1 MVETATDNNNRTV
14 ADVRSYFSK
23 CDGNLGTSGSVVFM
37 FEHTCNFKIDT
48 NDLDPEEIE
57 LEFIDFGV
65 EEVFI
70 EEDEILIYA
79 PFECFGVIQLEL
91 EKRDITINSSGF
103 DRIPNVTKELKKENE
118 INDIEKLLE
127 KIEND
132 DDVQNVYHNMKSHMY
147 TKAFKHLKKDPK
159 INNILEKYHDKISLD
174 SYRSTNYA
182 LSLSNLIIDQQI
194 SFKAAMTIKKRFALI
209 IQKLSHREIL
219 DLDNDKIQSIGIS
232 FRKVEYIKN
241 VFSFFI
247 ENEKRF
253 IDLDAEK
260 MKEELISIK
269 GIGKW
274 TIEMFLMF
282 ELGKPDIF
290 SKGDIAL
297 INSVKKN
304 YKMNDLVD

>member
-1 MVETATDNNNRTV
+1 
-14 ADVRSYFSK
+14 
-23 CDGNLGTSGSVVFM
+23 
-37 FEHTCNFKIDT
+37 
-48 NDLDPEEIE
+48 
-57 LEFIDFGV
+57 
-65 EEVFI
+65 
-70 EEDEILIYA
+70 
-79 PFECFGVIQLEL
+79 
-91 EKRDITINSSGF
+91 
-103 DRIPNVTKELKKENE
+103 
-118 INDIEKLLE
+118 
-127 KIEND
+127 
-132 DDVQNVYHNMKSHMY
+132 MY
-147 TKAFKHLKKDPK
+147 DKAFKHLKKDPVMEFL
-159 INNILEKYHDKISLD
+159 ISRYHDKISLD
-174 SYRSTNYA
+174 DYKSTNYA

-194 SFKAAMTIKKRFALI
+194 SFKAAITIKKRFALI
-209 IQKLSHREIL
+209 IQNLSYTEIL
-219 DLDNDKIQSIGIS
+219 NLDNDKIQSIGVS

-297 INSVKKN
+297 INSVKRN
-304 YKMNDLVD
+304 YKMDDLDNDKLNNLIKSWSPYNSTASLLLWKSVEDKVFFN

>member
-1 MVETATDNNNRTV
+1 
-14 ADVRSYFSK
+14 
-23 CDGNLGTSGSVVFM
+23 
-37 FEHTCNFKIDT
+37 
-48 NDLDPEEIE
+48 
-57 LEFIDFGV
+57 
-65 EEVFI
+65 
-70 EEDEILIYA
+70 
-79 PFECFGVIQLEL
+79 
-91 EKRDITINSSGF
+91 
-103 DRIPNVTKELKKENE
+103 
-118 INDIEKLLE
+118 
-127 KIEND
+127 
-132 DDVQNVYHNMKSHMY
+132 MY
-147 TKAFKHLKKDPK
+147 DKAFKHLKKDPVMEFL
-159 INNILEKYHDKISLD
+159 ISRYHDKISLD
-174 SYRSTNYA
+174 DYKSTNYA

-194 SFKAAMTIKKRFALI
+194 SFKAAITIKKRFALI
-209 IQKLSHREIL
+209 IQNLSYIEIVN
-219 DLDNDKIQSIGIS
+219 LDNNKIQSIGIS

-297 INSVKKN
+297 INSVKRN
-304 YKMNDLVD
+304 YKMDDLDNDKLNNLIKSWSPYNSTASLLLWKSVEDKVFFN

>member
-1 MVETATDNNNRTV
+1 
-14 ADVRSYFSK
+14 
-23 CDGNLGTSGSVVFM
+23 
-37 FEHTCNFKIDT
+37 
-48 NDLDPEEIE
+48 
-57 LEFIDFGV
+57 
-65 EEVFI
+65 
-70 EEDEILIYA
+70 
-79 PFECFGVIQLEL
+79 
-91 EKRDITINSSGF
+91 
-103 DRIPNVTKELKKENE
+103 
-118 INDIEKLLE
+118 
-127 KIEND
+127 
-132 DDVQNVYHNMKSHMY
+132 MY
-147 TKAFKHLKKDPK
+147 DKAFKHLKKDPVMEFL
-159 INNILEKYHDKISLD
+159 ISRYHDKISLD
-174 SYRSTNYA
+174 DYKSTNYA

-194 SFKAAMTIKKRFALI
+194 SFKAAITIKKRFALI
-209 IQKLSHREIL
+209 IQDLSYVEIL
-219 DLDNDKIQSIGIS
+219 NLDNDKIQSIGIS

-297 INSVKKN
+297 INSVKRN
-304 YKMNDLVD
+304 YKMDDLDNDKLNNLIKSWSPYNSTASLLLWKSVEEKVFFN

>member
-1 MVETATDNNNRTV
+1 
-14 ADVRSYFSK
+14 
-23 CDGNLGTSGSVVFM
+23 M
-37 FEHTCNFKIDT
+37 FD
-48 NDLDPEEIE
+48 
-57 LEFIDFGV
+57 
-65 EEVFI
+65 
-70 EEDEILIYA
+70 
-79 PFECFGVIQLEL
+79 
-91 EKRDITINSSGF
+91 
-103 DRIPNVTKELKKENE
+103 
-118 INDIEKLLE
+118 
-127 KIEND
+127 
-132 DDVQNVYHNMKSHMY
+132 
-147 TKAFKHLKKDPK
+147 KAFKHLKKDPVMK
-159 INNILEKYHDKISLD
+159 FLINRYHDKISLD
-174 SYRSTNYA
+174 DYKSTNYA

-194 SFKAAMTIKKRFALI
+194 SFKAAITIKKRFALI
-209 IQKLSHREIL
+209 IQNLSYVEIL
-219 DLDNDKIQSIGIS
+219 NLDNNKIQSIGIS

-253 IDLDAEK
+253 IDLDTEK

-304 YKMNDLVD
+304 YKMGDLDNDKLNNLIKTWSPYNSTASLLLWKSVEEKVFFN

>member
-1 MVETATDNNNRTV
+1 
-14 ADVRSYFSK
+14 
-23 CDGNLGTSGSVVFM
+23 M
-37 FEHTCNFKIDT
+37 FD
-48 NDLDPEEIE
+48 
-57 LEFIDFGV
+57 
-65 EEVFI
+65 
-70 EEDEILIYA
+70 
-79 PFECFGVIQLEL
+79 
-91 EKRDITINSSGF
+91 
-103 DRIPNVTKELKKENE
+103 
-118 INDIEKLLE
+118 
-127 KIEND
+127 
-132 DDVQNVYHNMKSHMY
+132 
-147 TKAFKHLKKDPK
+147 KAFKHLKKDPVMK
-159 INNILEKYHDKISLD
+159 FLINRYHDKISLD
-174 SYRSTNYA
+174 DYKSTNYA

-194 SFKAAMTIKKRFALI
+194 SFKAAITIKKRFALI
-209 IQKLSHREIL
+209 IQNLSYVEIL
-219 DLDNDKIQSIGIS
+219 NLDNNKIQSIGVS

-304 YKMNDLVD
+304 YKMDDLDNDKLNNLIKSWSPYNSTASLLLWKSVEEKVFFN

>member
-1 MVETATDNNNRTV
+1 
-14 ADVRSYFSK
+14 
-23 CDGNLGTSGSVVFM
+23 
-37 FEHTCNFKIDT
+37 
-48 NDLDPEEIE
+48 
-57 LEFIDFGV
+57 
-65 EEVFI
+65 
-70 EEDEILIYA
+70 
-79 PFECFGVIQLEL
+79 
-91 EKRDITINSSGF
+91 
-103 DRIPNVTKELKKENE
+103 
-118 INDIEKLLE
+118 
-127 KIEND
+127 
-132 DDVQNVYHNMKSHMY
+132 MY
-147 TKAFKHLKKDPK
+147 TKAFKHLKKDPVMNFL
-159 INNILEKYHDKISLD
+159 IEKYHDKISLD

-194 SFKAAMTIKKRFALI
+194 SFKAAITIKKRFAVV
-209 IQKLSHREIL
+209 IQNLSYVDIL
-219 DLDNDKIQSIGIS
+219 NLDNDKIQSIGIS

-260 MKEELISIK
+260 MKKELISIK

-274 TIEMFLMF
+274 TTEMFLMF

-304 YKMNDLVD
+304 YKMNDLDNKKLEDLIKSWSPYNSTASLLLWKSIEEKLFFN

>member
-1 MVETATDNNNRTV
+1 
-14 ADVRSYFSK
+14 
-23 CDGNLGTSGSVVFM
+23 M
-37 FEHTCNFKIDT
+37 FD
-48 NDLDPEEIE
+48 
-57 LEFIDFGV
+57 
-65 EEVFI
+65 
-70 EEDEILIYA
+70 
-79 PFECFGVIQLEL
+79 
-91 EKRDITINSSGF
+91 
-103 DRIPNVTKELKKENE
+103 
-118 INDIEKLLE
+118 
-127 KIEND
+127 
-132 DDVQNVYHNMKSHMY
+132 
-147 TKAFKHLKKDPK
+147 KAFKHLKKDPVMK
-159 INNILEKYHDKISLD
+159 FLINRYHDKISLD
-174 SYRSTNYA
+174 DYKSTNYA

-209 IQKLSHREIL
+209 IQKLSYVEIL
-219 DLDNDKIQSIGIS
+219 NLDNNKIQSIGIS

-304 YKMNDLVD
+304 YKMGDLDNDKLNNLIKSWSPYNSTASLLLWKSVEEKVFFN